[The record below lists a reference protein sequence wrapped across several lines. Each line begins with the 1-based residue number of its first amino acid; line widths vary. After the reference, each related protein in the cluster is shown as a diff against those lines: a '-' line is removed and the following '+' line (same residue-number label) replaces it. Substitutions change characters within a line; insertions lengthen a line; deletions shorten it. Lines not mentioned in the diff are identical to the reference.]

1 MAEAYNIHAVGK
13 RKTAIARVYLR
24 PGSGRI
30 VVNQREFQEYFP
42 LETTRNLAR
51 QPLTVVNSGPELDI
65 IVNVQGGGP
74 EGQAGAMKHGLSRA
88 LVALHPELRPILKKA
103 GLLTRD
109 PRIKERKKYGRR
121 GARRGCQYSK
131 R

>member
-51 QPLTVVNSGPELDI
+51 QPLTVVNAGPELDI
-65 IVNVQGGGP
+65 IVNVQGAAPRGRPGP
-74 EGQAGAMKHGLSRA
+74 SS
-88 LVALHPELRPILKKA
+88 
-103 GLLTRD
+103 TD
-109 PRIKERKKYGRR
+109 
-121 GARRGCQYSK
+121 
-131 R
+131 